1 MQVIQFNIVLRYYT
15 STAAVYQIIFRALAI
30 LLSFSCCHCSAE
42 DALVDLHAMGSD
54 IVVSISAIC
63 SSMVLLSSAECRM
76 YVYGNRKGETPF
88 SMSILKTL

>member
-15 STAAVYQIIFRALAI
+15 STAVVYQIIFRALAI

-63 SSMVLLSSAECRM
+63 SSMVLLSSVECTFIATE
-76 YVYGNRKGETPF
+76 KGETTL
-88 SMSILKTL
+88 SMAKCQS